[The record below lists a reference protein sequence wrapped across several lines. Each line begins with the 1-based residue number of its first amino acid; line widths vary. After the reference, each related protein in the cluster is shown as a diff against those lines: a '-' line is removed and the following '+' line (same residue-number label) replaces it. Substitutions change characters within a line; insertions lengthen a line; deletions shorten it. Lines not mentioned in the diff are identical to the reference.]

1 MWPGQQPPGGEQ
13 NNPQGQNPYQQPGYQ
28 QPGYDQSNPY
38 QQPGYQQPNPY
49 QQPPQ
54 QQPGQPGQP
63 GQPQQPGYGR
73 QPGYGQPQQPDY
85 GPPQGPPQPTGQ
97 QWGAPSGPPG
107 APQPPRDNKKRTT
120 TIAIVAAIAVVAA
133 AAITGALVLGKDD
146 SDGGDESKGKDKT
159 STAPSSAPAS
169 DEPTTEDPAGGGAD
183 NPRAGGDATD
193 VKAVIPGW
201 KPVVSPKRHNAFDVP
216 PEWTVESPGLS
227 TGFEDDKGKPLVV
240 MSAPARYKKDYCS
253 VKDKDGYVNKSHAA
267 GAGSK
272 GAQGAKS
279 EASAAKVEAENWV
292 FAAFDQEQTGTRKV
306 TDAKKFTSAHG
317 LKGYTASA
325 TVTGVKKTDKCT
337 TDGKSVTVTYT
348 DTNGDF
354 ATWVLYSVK
363 GTKEEVPDATIKKIM
378 SSLRP
383 VKSEVS

>member
-13 NNPQGQNPYQQPGYQ
+13 NNPHGQNPYQQPGYQ
-28 QPGYDQSNPY
+28 QPGYNQPNPY

-54 QQPGQPGQP
+54 QPGQSGQPGQ
-63 GQPQQPGYGR
+63 QQPG
-73 QPGYGQPQQPDY
+73 Y
-85 GPPQGPPQPTGQ
+85 GPPQGPSGQ

-146 SDGGDESKGKDKT
+146 SDGGDESKGKEKT
-159 STAPSSAPAS
+159 PATSAPAS
-169 DEPTTEDPAGGGAD
+169 EEPTEDPGGGGAD

-253 VKDKDGYVNKSHAA
+253 VKDKDGYVNESHAA

-279 EASAAKVEAENWV
+279 EASAAKIEAENWV
-292 FAAFDQEQTGTRKV
+292 FAAFDQKQTGTRKV
-306 TDAKKFTSAHG
+306 TDAKKFKSAHG

-363 GTKEEVPDATIKKIM
+363 GTKEEVPDSTIKKIM

>member
-54 QQPGQPGQP
+54 QPPGQPGQP

-73 QPGYGQPQQPDY
+73 QHPGYGQPQQPDY

-120 TIAIVAAIAVVAA
+120 TIAIAAAIAVVAA
-133 AAITGALVLGKDD
+133 AAITGVLVLGKDD

-159 STAPSSAPAS
+159 PTAPSSAPAS
-169 DEPTTEDPAGGGAD
+169 DKPTDDPAGGGAD

-272 GAQGAKS
+272 GAQGAKNK
-279 EASAAKVEAENWV
+279 ASAAEVEAENWV
-292 FAAFDQEQTGTRKV
+292 FAAFDQDQTGTRKV
-306 TDAKKFTSAHG
+306 TEAKKFTSAHG

-325 TVTGVKKTDKCT
+325 TVTGVKKTDKCS

-348 DTNGDF
+348 DINGDF

>member
-28 QPGYDQSNPY
+28 QPGYNQPNPY

-54 QQPGQPGQP
+54 QQPPQQQP
-63 GQPQQPGYGR
+63 GQPQQPGYG
-73 QPGYGQPQQPDY
+73 PPQGPP
-85 GPPQGPPQPTGQ
+85 GPPQGPPPGPPQGPPGQ

-107 APQPPRDNKKRTT
+107 APQPPRDNKKRTA

-159 STAPSSAPAS
+159 PAVTSSAPKS
-169 DEPTTEDPAGGGAD
+169 EEPTEDPAGGGAD
-183 NPRAGGDATD
+183 NPRAGGDAGD
-193 VKAVIPGW
+193 VKPVIPGW
-201 KPVVSPKRHNAFDVP
+201 KPVVSAKRHNAFDVP
-216 PEWTVESPGLS
+216 PDWTVESPGLS

-240 MSAPARYKKDYCS
+240 MSAPARFKKDYCS
-253 VKDKDGYVNKSHAA
+253 VKDKDGYTNKSHAA

-279 EASAAKVEAENWV
+279 EASAAKIEAENWV
-292 FAAFDQEQTGTRKV
+292 FAAFDQHQTGTRKV
-306 TDAKKFTSAHG
+306 TEAKKFTSAHG
-317 LKGYTASA
+317 LKGYTSTA

-363 GTKEEVPDATIKKIM
+363 GTKEEVPESTIKKIM

-383 VKSEVS
+383 MKSEVS